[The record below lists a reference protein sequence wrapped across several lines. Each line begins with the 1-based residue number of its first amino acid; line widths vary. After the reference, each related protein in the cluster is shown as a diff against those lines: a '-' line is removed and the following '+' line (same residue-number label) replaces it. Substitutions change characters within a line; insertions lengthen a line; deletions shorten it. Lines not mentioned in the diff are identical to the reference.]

1 MQDVKEVAT
10 EERRPV
16 HEPAGKHR
24 RWLAIIGTTVLAL
37 LVYVGSVA
45 GFAYLR
51 LQGNFD
57 RQDISALLSDD
68 RPDRDG
74 AEVPGPF
81 KPGQPV
87 NLLII
92 GSDARQ
98 GAADIDGAGQAGEVT
113 GMRSD
118 TTMLV
123 HVSADKS
130 RVEIVSIPRDMLI
143 DIPSCRLPTGAQTA
157 PQYEAMFNSAFSLGG
172 QTGDTG
178 SAAACTIR
186 TVEDMTDIYIDGFV
200 VVDFDSFKTFVD
212 ALGGVEMCFDEQLT
226 DATTGLDLGPGCE
239 KLIGE
244 QALQFA
250 RARKG
255 LTGGSD
261 IGRMDRQQELVKAI
275 VDEAVSKNIMTNL
288 PSLYRFIDAVSQS
301 VVTDSELGD
310 IDTLSSF
317 AYSLRSI
324 SSDRIFAITMPW
336 LPAGNRLLPAP
347 LSESVWE
354 ALREDRPLDEVITRD
369 GEPVFQDAENEG
381 SEDEAD
387 EKWQAPEDSDQ

>member
-1 MQDVKEVAT
+1 MA
-10 EERRPV
+10 
-16 HEPAGKHR
+16 
-24 RWLAIIGTTVLAL
+24 

-51 LQGNFD
+51 LQGNVD
-57 RQDISALLSDD
+57 RHDITDLLDGD

-74 AEVPGPF
+74 EEVPGPF

-87 NLLII
+87 NILVI

-98 GAADIDGAGQAGEVT
+98 GDADIDGAGEAGEVT

-123 HVSADKS
+123 HVSAGRD
-130 RVEIVSIPRDMLI
+130 RAEIVSIPRDMLV

-157 PQYEAMFNSAFSLGG
+157 PQYNAMFNSAFSLGG
-172 QTGDTG
+172 ETGDTG

-186 TVEDMTDIYIDGFV
+186 TVEAFTDIYIDGFV
-200 VVDFDSFKTFVD
+200 VVDFASFQTFVD
-212 ALGGVEMCFDEQLT
+212 ALGGVDMCFKDHLT
-226 DATTGLDLGPGCE
+226 DKTTGLDLQPGCQRLAGDE
-239 KLIGE
+239 
-244 QALQFA
+244 ALQLA

-261 IGRMDRQQELVKAI
+261 IGRMDRQQDLVKAI
-275 VDEAVSKNIMTNL
+275 VDEAVSKNILTSL

-310 IDTLSSF
+310 LDTLSSF
-317 AYSLRSI
+317 GYSLRAI
-324 SSDRIFAITMPW
+324 SSNNIFAITMPW
-336 LPAGNRLLPAP
+336 LPAGNRLLPSP
-347 LSESVWE
+347 LADTVWE
-354 ALREDRPLDEVITRD
+354 ALREDRPLEEVITRD
-369 GEPVFQDAENEG
+369 GQPVPQDKEPTAW
-381 SEDEAD
+381 STPTTEAY
-387 EKWQAPEDSDQ
+387 QQ